1 MQVMI
6 IYSPTHTQVQK
17 PYNKKMAA
25 IPCYRKGRGI
35 IGERKSE
42 RIGEQTARKSTPKRS
57 QSLRQS
63 HLSLPPSSTS
73 RTLMVVDSMPS
84 RGHQQPT
91 SEGSVQLYWHLHV
104 RAFEAKRR
112 RHATLSNDLVG
123 AFKTKTEIS
132 GIGPAA
138 IEKKKPLGKQVVTIH
153 RQSKTDTKEM
163 TTS

>member
-1 MQVMI
+1 MG
-6 IYSPTHTQVQK
+6 YPRPTQTK
-17 PYNKKMAA
+17 LLAA
-25 IPCYRKGRGI
+25 IPCYGKGRGI

-63 HLSLPPSSTS
+63 HLSSPPSSTL
-73 RTLMVVDSMPS
+73 RTPMVVDSMPS
-84 RGHQQPT
+84 KPT
-91 SEGSVQLYWHLHV
+91 SEGSVQRYWHLHV

-112 RHATLSNDLVG
+112 RRTTLSNDLVG
-123 AFKTKTEIS
+123 AFKTKTEIT

-138 IEKKKPLGKQVVTIH
+138 REKKKKLLGKQVVTIR
-153 RQSKTDTKEM
+153 RQRKTDTKER